1 MALTVVPRLDSRQSL
16 LVLLDQICKLQH
28 QMTTVRGGQLLP
40 RRVLEGLARSL
51 HGSIHVLLAG
61 GIDRGN
67 LGFVTASMSVPIV
80 ACGPAHKV
88 EWRGCIKNIRRV
100 NGGDL
105 FARLG
110 RNKFVVNEEANGLG
124 VGAPIGSRQ
133 LHGEVRHDGG
143 VVEPVR

>member
-1 MALTVVPRLDSRQSL
+1 MVRTVVPRLDSRQSL
-16 LVLLDQICKLQH
+16 LVLLNQIRELQH

-51 HGSIHVLLAG
+51 HGGIHVLFAG
-61 GIDRGN
+61 GIDRRN

-88 EWRGCIKNIRRV
+88 GWRGCIQDIRRV
-100 NGGDL
+100 NRGDL
-105 FARLG
+105 LARLR

-124 VGAPIGSRQ
+124 VGAPIGSSQ